1 MAKRETP
8 LFIIDTCRAHKQGEC
23 DFMVC
28 TDRDNG
34 FIAKLDYV
42 DGDITEVGDDY
53 RIGYPNN
60 GCSLRMQIQRYI
72 GQNVTTQSVK
82 TLMKKGME
90 QYVAI
95 VRRVV
100 DIDNPSKEDCV
111 KFIDM
116 LIKGN
121 RPNLTSEKDNAK
133 RQMVSTSIQLLEATK
148 DYLK

>member
-23 DFMVC
+23 DFLVC

-34 FIAKLDYV
+34 FVAKLDYV

-95 VRRVV
+95 ARRVV
-100 DIDNPSKEDCV
+100 DIDNPSKEDCI

-121 RPNLTSEKDNAK
+121 RHHVLEAKDHNE
-133 RQMVSTSIQLLEATK
+133 RQMVATSIQLLEATK